1 MTNAFASANPAAL
14 RADANGVTA
23 ADLKLLAAQVVEEQR
38 SFWRN
43 RTRAVFSFVMP
54 VAFLVLLGAANHN
67 AHIGRHER
75 YVAFLVPGM
84 LAWGVISTTF
94 SNLAVSGAV
103 LRDSG
108 VLKRLRGTP
117 LPQWI
122 WLAARLLSS
131 VISAAAMVAVVLIVG
146 RVAYGVTVPVHT
158 VGNLV
163 AAIAA
168 GTVCFSALG
177 MGIVRIIPN
186 ADAAPAVTAGVT
198 LPLLFISG
206 VFNPTTGLPAWLDH
220 LAKFFPIR
228 PLTELVHLGF
238 GTHIPAGSSLGGD
251 YLTLAIWTFVG
262 VRMLRRFLRRET
274 VAA

>member
-1 MTNAFASANPAAL
+1 MTNAFAAMTPAAARTDADTSVASDL
-14 RADANGVTA
+14 R
-23 ADLKLLAAQVVEEQR
+23 LLAAQVLEEQR

-43 RTRAVFSFVMP
+43 RTRAVFSFFMP

-67 AHIGRHER
+67 DHVRGGTR

-84 LAWGVISTTF
+84 LAWGIISSTF

-103 LRDSG
+103 LRDTG

-117 LPQWI
+117 LPQWV
-122 WLAARLLSS
+122 WLASRLVSS
-131 VISAAAMVAVVLIVG
+131 VLNTAVLVVVVLAVG
-146 RVAYGVTVPVHT
+146 RIAYGVSVPLHT
-158 VGNLV
+158 APDLV

-186 ADAAPAVTAGVT
+186 ADAAPAVTAAVT

-206 VFNPTTGLPAWLDH
+206 VFSPATGLPSWLDH
-220 LAKFFPIR
+220 VARFFPIR
-228 PLTELVHLGF
+228 ALSDLVHVAF
-238 GTHIPAGSSLGGD
+238 GSHMFGNSSVGGD

-262 VRMLRRFLRRET
+262 VRMLQRFLRRET

>member
-1 MTNAFASANPAAL
+1 MT
-14 RADANGVTA
+14 ADVGLVG
-23 ADLKLLAAQVVEEQR
+23 AQVVEEQR

-43 RTRAVFSFVMP
+43 RTRAVFGFVMP

-67 AHIGRHER
+67 AHIQRHER

-84 LAWGVISTTF
+84 LAWGIISTTF

-103 LRDSG
+103 LRDTG

-117 LPQWI
+117 LPQWV
-122 WLAARLLSS
+122 WLAGRLLSS
-131 VISAAAMVAVVLIVG
+131 VLSAAAMVVVVLTVG
-146 RVAYGVTVPVHT
+146 RIAYGVSVPIHDIPA
-158 VGNLV
+158 LL

-168 GTVCFSALG
+168 GTLCFSALG

-186 ADAAPAVTAGVT
+186 ADAAPAVTTAVT
-198 LPLLFISG
+198 LPLLFVSG
-206 VFNPTTGLPAWLDH
+206 VFSPASGLPAWLDH
-220 LAKFFPIR
+220 LARFFPIQ
-228 PLTELVHLGF
+228 PLADLVHRAF
-238 GTHIPAGSSLGGD
+238 GMHLYANGSVGSD

-262 VRMLRRFLRRET
+262 VRLLRRFLRRET

>member
-1 MTNAFASANPAAL
+1 MTADVTLVAN
-14 RADANGVTA
+14 
-23 ADLKLLAAQVVEEQR
+23 QVLEEQR

-43 RTRAVFSFVMP
+43 RTRAVFGFVMP
-54 VAFLVLLGAANHN
+54 VAFLVLLGAANRN
-67 AHIGRHER
+67 DHIRGGTR

-84 LAWGVISTTF
+84 LAWGIISTTF
-94 SNLAVSGAV
+94 NNLAVSGAV
-103 LRDSG
+103 LRDTG

-117 LPQWI
+117 MPQWV
-122 WLAARLLSS
+122 WLSARLVSS
-131 VISAAAMVAVVLIVG
+131 VLSAAAMVVVVLIVG
-146 RVAYGVTVPVHT
+146 RVAYGVTVPLHA

-168 GTVCFSALG
+168 GTICFSALG

-206 VFNPTTGLPAWLDH
+206 VFSPTTGLPQWLDH

-228 PLTELVHLGF
+228 PLSDLVHLGF
-238 GTHIPAGSSLGGD
+238 GAHLPAGTSLGAD